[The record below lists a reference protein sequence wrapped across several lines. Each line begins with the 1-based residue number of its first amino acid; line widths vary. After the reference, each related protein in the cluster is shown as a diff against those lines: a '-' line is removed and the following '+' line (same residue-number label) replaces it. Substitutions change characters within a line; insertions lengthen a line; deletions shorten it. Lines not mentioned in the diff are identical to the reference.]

1 MIKMVFWNCNVI
13 RAMKKNL
20 RIFAAAIAAIS
31 AFTSCNKEID
41 NNLGNEAGIPF
52 SITLDN
58 STKTG
63 IDDAFHTKW
72 VSGDAVNLF
81 YAAANSETY
90 TSAGK
95 FTFSEGSVFTG
106 TLPSSLEEGG
116 YDWYASY
123 PYNSKLK
130 SPASAQTDDA
140 YIYIGNKN
148 GIAQKANDSKEH
160 LSGTNCPLY
169 AVLKGLD
176 SSEEVSMTM
185 KHISSVVEI
194 TVNNSSDKALE
205 IKSVTFE
212 SDQDIV
218 GSYYIDYSSGEA
230 VCTASGANYVSSKAL
245 LAVTESSEL
254 AKGASA
260 KFYIPIKAHTFT
272 AAADKSI
279 KITVNGYE
287 KTIAPAKDLVFSAG
301 KIKKIAFDYDNKEDA
316 PVVEYEHA
324 GTAED
329 PYSVT
334 DALKFIETLYGA
346 TSETVYV
353 KGIIAQIKSVSTQYG
368 NADYYISDD
377 GSTETEQLF
386 VYRGKYL
393 DNAKF
398 TAADQ
403 IAVGDEVVITGK
415 LKEYNG
421 TKEFD
426 QGNYIVSIKSK
437 ICAKPVITLEGA
449 VASIT
454 CSTEGAK
461 IYYTLDGTDPTDAS
475 QLYKEP
481 VTLTDGQTIKAIA
494 YCTGLAPSAVV
505 SESYTAPTAG
515 DKTLLFGAQYNNEK
529 VSSYTDSW
537 TVTCDGFT
545 WNMANWNNN
554 NNGNGEENVGTEK
567 NPQTPWTFVKA
578 GRKKDASVA
587 TIETADVIPSSIASV
602 TMTFSA
608 LKNIDKINSFK
619 LEVYEG
625 ETVAERV
632 DGDCNSLKVGD
643 YTFKILEPKAN
654 CKYKITFDIAIA
666 GSNGIIQ
673 LDKVVYSGK

>member
-1 MIKMVFWNCNVI
+1 
-13 RAMKKNL
+13 MKKNL

-52 SITLDN
+52 RITLN
-58 STKTG
+58 NATKTG
-63 IDDAFHTKW
+63 IDDAFHTTW

-81 YAAANSETY
+81 YAAAGSETY

-95 FTFSEGSVFTG
+95 FTCSEGSVFTG

-123 PYNSKLK
+123 PYMSKLK
-130 SPASAQTDDA
+130 SPASAKTDNA
-140 YIYIGNKN
+140 YTYIGNRN
-148 GIAQKANDSKEH
+148 GISQKKNDSKEH
-160 LSGTNCPLY
+160 LCGTNCPLY

-176 SSEEVSMTM
+176 SSEDVSMTM

-194 TVNNSSDKALE
+194 TVTNSSDKALE
-205 IKSVTFE
+205 VKTVKFE

-230 VCTASGANYVSSKAL
+230 VCTKSGDNYVSNAAL
-245 LAVTESSEL
+245 LTVEESSEL

-260 KFYIPIKAHTFT
+260 KFYIPIKAHT
-272 AAADKSI
+272 AAAGKSI

-287 KTIAPAKDLVFSAG
+287 KTIDLAKNLVFSAG

-324 GTAED
+324 GTKED
-329 PYSVT
+329 PYSVA
-334 DALKFIETLYGA
+334 DALKLIGTLNGA
-346 TSETVYV
+346 TSETKYV
-353 KGIIAQIKSVSTQYG
+353 KGIISKIEEVSTSFG
-368 NADYYISDD
+368 NASYYISDD
-377 GSTETEQLF
+377 GTETEQLF
-386 VYRGKYL
+386 VYRGFYL

-398 TAADQ
+398 TSADQ

-426 QGNYIVSIKSK
+426 ANNNIVSIKSK
-437 ICAKPVITLEGA
+437 ICAAPVITLDGA

-454 CSTEGAK
+454 CSTEGAQ

-494 YCTGLAPSAVV
+494 YCTGLTPSAVV

-625 ETVAERV
+625 KTVEEGNVVETVN
-632 DGDCNSLKVGD
+632 GDCNSLKVGD
-643 YTFKILEPKAN
+643 YTFKISKPKAK

-666 GSNGIIQ
+666 GTNGIIQ

>member
-1 MIKMVFWNCNVI
+1 
-13 RAMKKNL
+13 MKKNL

-63 IDDAFHTKW
+63 IDDAFHTTW

-81 YAAANSETY
+81 YAAAGSETY

-123 PYNSKLK
+123 PYMSKLK
-130 SPASAQTDDA
+130 SPASAQTDNA
-140 YIYIGNKN
+140 YTYIGNRN
-148 GIAQKANDSKEH
+148 GISQKKNDSKEH
-160 LSGTNCPLY
+160 LCGTNCPLY

-176 SSEEVSMTM
+176 SSEDVSMTM

-194 TVNNSSDKALE
+194 TVTNSSDKALE
-205 IKSVTFE
+205 VKTVKFE

-230 VCTASGANYVSSKAL
+230 VCTKSGDNYVSNAAL
-245 LAVTESSEL
+245 LTVEESSEL

-260 KFYIPIKAHTFT
+260 KFYIPIKAHT
-272 AAADKSI
+272 AAAGKSI

-287 KTIAPAKDLVFSAG
+287 KTIVPAKDLVFSAG

-324 GTAED
+324 GTKED
-329 PYSVT
+329 PYSVD
-334 DALKFIETLYGA
+334 DALKLIGTLNGA
-346 TSETVYV
+346 ASETVYV
-353 KGIIAQIKSVSTQYG
+353 KGIISQIKSVSTQYG

-377 GSTETEQLF
+377 GSTETELF

-398 TAADQ
+398 TSADQ
-403 IAVGDEVVITGK
+403 IAVDDEVVITGK

-426 QGNYIVSIKSK
+426 ANNYIVSIKSTTT
-437 ICAKPVITLEGA
+437 CAAPVITLDGA

-461 IYYTLDGTDPTDAS
+461 IYYTLDGTDPTNAS

-529 VSSYTDSW
+529 VSSYEKSW

-567 NPQTPWTFVKA
+567 NPQTPWTFVRA
-578 GRKKDASVA
+578 GRKTVASVA

-602 TMTFSA
+602 TMTIGA
-608 LKNIDKINSFK
+608 LKNKDKIKSFK

-625 ETVAERV
+625 ETLAETV
-632 DGDCNSLKVGD
+632 NGDLNSLAVGE
-643 YTFKILEPKAN
+643 YAFNIANPKAN